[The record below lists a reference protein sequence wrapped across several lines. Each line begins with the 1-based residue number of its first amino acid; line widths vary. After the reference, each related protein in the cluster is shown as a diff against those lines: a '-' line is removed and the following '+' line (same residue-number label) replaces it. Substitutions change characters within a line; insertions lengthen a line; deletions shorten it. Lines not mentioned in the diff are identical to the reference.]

1 MGQGRWLD
9 MPDSRVMA
17 DSPRGRGHVSDFV
30 EVVRI
35 VNDGVVDD
43 RLVDIGDPGYI
54 AW

>member
-1 MGQGRWLD
+1 ML
-9 MPDSRVMA
+9 

-30 EVVRI
+30 DVVGI
-35 VNDGVVDD
+35 IDNGLVDN